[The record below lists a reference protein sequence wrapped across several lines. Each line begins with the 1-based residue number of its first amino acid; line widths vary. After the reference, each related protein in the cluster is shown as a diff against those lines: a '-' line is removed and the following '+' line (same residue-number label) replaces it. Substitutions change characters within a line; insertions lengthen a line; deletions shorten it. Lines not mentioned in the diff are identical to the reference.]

1 MVGFILRRLLLFI
14 PTLLFISMLVFFLIQ
29 LPPGDFLDTLI
40 LRMQEGGSSV
50 DAETEAVLRERY
62 ALDQPFLV
70 QYGRWVGNIIIEGD
84 FGRSFNWNRPVSDL
98 IWDRLGWTMLIS
110 IGSIL
115 FTWALAFP
123 IAIYSAT
130 NQYSFFDY
138 FFSFVGFVGLAIPNF
153 LLALVLMWIGFSV
166 FGVSMGGLFSS
177 EYRDAA
183 WSIDKFIDFLS
194 HLWVPIVVLGT
205 AGTAGL
211 IRTMRANLLDEL
223 NKPYVEAARAKGLR
237 ERRLVWKY
245 PVRVAL
251 NPFISSLATLL
262 PSMISGATIVSVV
275 LGLPTTG
282 PLMLNA
288 LLDQD
293 MFLAGSFLLML
304 SFFTLVSTL
313 VSDIL
318 LLLVD
323 PRIRLE

>member
-1 MVGFILRRLLLFI
+1 MVGFILRRMLLFI
-14 PTLLFISMLVFFLIQ
+14 PTLFFISILVFFLIQ

-50 DAETEAVLRERY
+50 DTETEALLRERY

-70 QYGRWVGNIIIEGD
+70 QYGRWIGNIISEGD

-98 IWDRLGWTMLIS
+98 IWSRLGWTLLIS
-110 IGSIL
+110 LGSIL

-123 IAIYSAT
+123 VAVYSAT

-138 FFSFVGFVGLAIPNF
+138 LFSFVGFIGLAIPNF
-153 LLALVLMWIGFSV
+153 LLALVLMWIGFSA
-166 FGVSMGGLFSS
+166 FGVSMGGLFSG

-183 WSIDKFIDFLS
+183 WSIEKFIDFLS

-282 PLMLNA
+282 PLMLDA
-288 LLDQD
+288 LLEQD

-323 PRIRLE
+323 PRIRLN

>member
-1 MVGFILRRLLLFI
+1 MVGFILRRMLLFI
-14 PTLLFISMLVFFLIQ
+14 PTLLFISILVFFLIQ

-98 IWDRLGWTMLIS
+98 IWSRLGWTMLIS

-115 FTWALAFP
+115 FTWVLAFP

-183 WSIDKFIDFLS
+183 WSIDKFLDFLS

-282 PLMLNA
+282 PLMLDA
-288 LLDQD
+288 LLEQD

-313 VSDIL
+313 ISDIL

>member
-1 MVGFILRRLLLFI
+1 MVGFILRRVLLFI
-14 PTLLFISMLVFFLIQ
+14 PTLLFISILVFFLIQ

-62 ALDQPFLV
+62 ALDQPFLI

-98 IWDRLGWTMLIS
+98 IWSRLGWTMLIS

-130 NQYSFFDY
+130 NQYSVFDY

-183 WSIDKFIDFLS
+183 WSIDKFLDFMS

-282 PLMLNA
+282 PLMLDA
-288 LLDQD
+288 LLEQD

-313 VSDIL
+313 ISDIL

>member
-1 MVGFILRRLLLFI
+1 MVGFILRRMLLFI
-14 PTLLFISMLVFFLIQ
+14 PTLLFISILVFFLIQ

-62 ALDQPFLV
+62 ALDQPFLI
-70 QYGRWVGNIIIEGD
+70 QYGRWVGTIIIEGD

-98 IWDRLGWTMLIS
+98 IWSRLGWTMLIS

-183 WSIDKFIDFLS
+183 WSIDKFLDFMS

-282 PLMLNA
+282 PLMLDA
-288 LLDQD
+288 LLEQD

-313 VSDIL
+313 ISDIL

>member
-1 MVGFILRRLLLFI
+1 MLGFILRRILLFI
-14 PTLLFISMLVFFLIQ
+14 PTLLFISILVFFLIQ
-29 LPPGDFLDTLI
+29 LPPGDYLDTLI
-40 LRMQEGGSSV
+40 LRMQESGSSV
-50 DAETEAVLRERY
+50 DAETEALLRKRY
-62 ALDQPFLV
+62 ALDQPFLA
-70 QYGRWVGNIIIEGD
+70 QYTRWITNIVTEGD
-84 FGRSFNWNRPVSDL
+84 FGRSFNWNRPVSEL
-98 IWDRLGWTMLIS
+98 IWSRLGWTLAIS
-110 IGSIL
+110 LGSLL

-130 NQYSFFDY
+130 NQYSPFDY
-138 FFSFVGFVGLAIPNF
+138 FFSFLGFIGLAIPNF

-177 EYRDAA
+177 EFRDAP
-183 WSIDKFIDFLS
+183 WSIEKFLDFLS

-237 ERRLVWKY
+237 ERRLIWKY

-251 NPFISSLATLL
+251 NPFISSLATIL
-262 PSMISGATIVSVV
+262 PGMISGATIVSVV
-275 LGLPTTG
+275 LNLPTTG
-282 PLMLNA
+282 PLMLDA
-288 LLDQD
+288 LLQQD

-304 SFFTLVSTL
+304 SLFTLVSTL

-318 LLLVD
+318 LVLVD
-323 PRIRLE
+323 PRIRLD

>member
-1 MVGFILRRLLLFI
+1 MIGFVLRRVLLFI
-14 PTLLFISMLVFFLIQ
+14 PTLLFISVLVFFLIQ

-50 DAETEAVLRERY
+50 DAQTEALLRERY
-62 ALDQPFLV
+62 ALDQPFIV
-70 QYGRWVGNIIIEGD
+70 QYGRWVGNIIFEGD

-115 FTWALAFP
+115 FTWVLAFP

-138 FFSFVGFVGLAIPNF
+138 FFSFVGFIGLAIPNF
-153 LLALVLMWIGFSV
+153 LLALVLMWIGFSA

-183 WSIDKFIDFLS
+183 WSADKFIDFLS

-223 NKPYVEAARAKGLR
+223 NKPYVEAARAKGLK
-237 ERRLVWKY
+237 ERRLIWKY

-282 PLMLNA
+282 PLMLDA

>member
-1 MVGFILRRLLLFI
+1 M
-14 PTLLFISMLVFFLIQ
+14 FFLIQ

-62 ALDQPFLV
+62 ALDQPFLI

-98 IWDRLGWTMLIS
+98 IWSRLGWTMLIS

-183 WSIDKFIDFLS
+183 WSIDKFLDFMS

-282 PLMLNA
+282 PLMLDA
-288 LLDQD
+288 LLEQD

-313 VSDIL
+313 ISDIL